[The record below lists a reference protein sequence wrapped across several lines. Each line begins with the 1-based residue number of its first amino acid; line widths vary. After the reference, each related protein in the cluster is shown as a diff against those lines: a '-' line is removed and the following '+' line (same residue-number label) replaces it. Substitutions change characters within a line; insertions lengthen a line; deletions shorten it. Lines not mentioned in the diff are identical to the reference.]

1 MRLETTRSSFSL
13 ESRRKGYVIKLR
25 SNPDV
30 IHHYSTFQA
39 IMLQLLTA
47 VGAVTGCV
55 VSLVLGGSVE
65 LASKLIL
72 PFTAGANSHVLNDT
86 IIILLVTSSQSC

>member
-1 MRLETTRSSFSL
+1 MRLETTQSSFSL
-13 ESRRKGYVIKLR
+13 ESRRKGYNIKLR
-25 SNPDV
+25 SNHDV
-30 IHHYSTFQA
+30 IHHYYTFQA

-72 PFTAGANSHVLNDT
+72 PFTAGANSCVLNNT
-86 IIILLVTSSQSC
+86 NFAHLVTSS

>member
-1 MRLETTRSSFSL
+1 MRLETTLSSFSL
-13 ESRRKGYVIKLR
+13 ESRRKGYDLKLR
-25 SNPDV
+25 SNYDV
-30 IHHYSTFQA
+30 FHHYSTFQA

-72 PFTAGANSHVLNDT
+72 PFTAGANSCVLNNT
-86 IIILLVTSSQSC
+86 IFTHLVTSS

>member
-13 ESRRKGYVIKLR
+13 ESPRKGYDIEHR
-25 SNPDV
+25 SNHDV
-30 IHHYSTFQA
+30 FHHYFTFQA

-72 PFTAGANSHVLNDT
+72 PFTAGAKS
-86 IIILLVTSSQSC
+86 